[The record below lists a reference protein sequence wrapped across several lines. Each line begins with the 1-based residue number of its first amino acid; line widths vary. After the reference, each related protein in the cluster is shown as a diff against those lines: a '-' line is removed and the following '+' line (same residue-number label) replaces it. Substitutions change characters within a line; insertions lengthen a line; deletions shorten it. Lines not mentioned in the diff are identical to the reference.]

1 MDNPNLAK
9 WVEGIIIDFI
19 VNSPDNSQMWAEPLV
34 ASQTEQTLSLRHIKN
49 TSGRFTC
56 RRLKYSAKLFLQ

>member
-49 TSGRFTC
+49 TSGRFT
-56 RRLKYSAKLFLQ
+56 